1 MWRSNWGGET
11 NETTDR
17 EGIIIENMLISE
29 FAAFGQIIKKA
40 KH

>member
-1 MWRSNWGGET
+1 MWKDRRR
-11 NETTDR
+11 NEWATDR

>member
-1 MWRSNWGGET
+1 MKERLI
-11 NETTDR
+11 